1 MKKTTINKRHAMKK
15 TSILL
20 LTALLAA
27 GNVCAQGKDNQRLSK
42 EEFREK
48 QKTFITQRAELT
60 PEEAR
65 KFFPLFYELQD
76 KKKLLNDSVRWNI
89 RQIKRM
95 KAVPAAQYEK
105 ALDQMYDTRI
115 RAAQMDKE
123 YYLKFKSVLPAQKIY
138 KVQRAEMCFKRD
150 IVKEKMEK
158 EKKD

>member
-1 MKKTTINKRHAMKK
+1 MRTTIKNPSAMKK
-15 TSILL
+15 ASICIV
-20 LTALLAA
+20 AILLAA
-27 GNVCAQGKDNQRLSK
+27 GSIHAQDKSNPRLSK

-48 QKTFITQRAELT
+48 QQTFITQRAELT

>member
-1 MKKTTINKRHAMKK
+1 MRTTTKNPSAMKK
-15 TSILL
+15 ASICIV
-20 LTALLAA
+20 AILLAA
-27 GNVCAQGKDNQRLSK
+27 GSIHAQDKSNPRLSK

-48 QKTFITQRAELT
+48 QQTFITQRAELT

-158 EKKD
+158 EKKV